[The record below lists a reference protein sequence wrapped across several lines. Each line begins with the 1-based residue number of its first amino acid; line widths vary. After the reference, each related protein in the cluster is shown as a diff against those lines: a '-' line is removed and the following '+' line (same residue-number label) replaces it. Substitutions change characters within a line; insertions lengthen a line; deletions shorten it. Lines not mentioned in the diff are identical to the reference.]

1 MPSEAQKSLD
11 ANLKEIERLLALHTM
26 VGGTTK
32 GRRYGLEVLN
42 KSAVVLITAYWE
54 AYCED
59 IAAEALAH
67 IVTHATSS
75 NVLPNELKK
84 QVAKELKQA
93 PNELEVWKIAD
104 LGWKTYLSSQLE
116 KLREQRNRQINTPKT
131 EQIDLLFRQA
141 VGIAKISLFWKGP
154 KKMTVNR
161 ATGKLDK
168 YVTLRGD
175 IAHRGKGSVTVKK
188 AQVEDYFD
196 FIKNLATKTG
206 AALNSHVKEITRRP
220 LWS

>member
-1 MPSEAQKSLD
+1 
-11 ANLKEIERLLALHTM
+11 
-26 VGGTTK
+26 
-32 GRRYGLEVLN
+32 
-42 KSAVVLITAYWE
+42 
-54 AYCED
+54 
-59 IAAEALAH
+59 
-67 IVTHATSS
+67 
-75 NVLPNELKK
+75 ELKK
-84 QVAKELKQA
+84 QLAKELKQA
-93 PNELEVWKIAD
+93 PHELEVWKIAD

-141 VGIAKISLFWKGP
+141 VGIAKISLFWKWP

-188 AQVEDYFD
+188 AQVEDYLD

>member
-11 ANLKEIERLLALHTM
+11 ANLADIQRLLDLHTM
-26 VGGTTK
+26 VGGTAK
-32 GRRYGLEVLN
+32 GRRYRLEVLN
-42 KSAVVLITAYWE
+42 KSAIVLITAYWE

-67 IVTHATSS
+67 IVTHARSS
-75 NVLPNELKK
+75 DVLPNELKK
-84 QVAKELKQA
+84 QLAKELKQSLH
-93 PNELEVWKIAD
+93 ELEVWKISD
-104 LGWKTYLSSQLE
+104 RGWKTYLSDQLE
-116 KLREQRNRQINTPKT
+116 KLREERNRQINTPKT

-141 VGIAKISLFWKGP
+141 VGIAKISSSWKWS

-175 IAHRGKGSVTVKK
+175 IAHRGKGTVTVKK

-206 AALNSHVKEITRRP
+206 GAVNSHVEKITRRP